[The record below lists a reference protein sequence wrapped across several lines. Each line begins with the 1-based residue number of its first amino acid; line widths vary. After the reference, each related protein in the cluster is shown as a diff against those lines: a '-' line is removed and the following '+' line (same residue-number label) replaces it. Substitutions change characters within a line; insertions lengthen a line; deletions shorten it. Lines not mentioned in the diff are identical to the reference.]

1 MADAYKIEIVAPA
14 SGGDTKKVPIA
25 GNNNESKSVSSSES
39 SSVKSG
45 KKASSIAGYVAY
57 KRYVAPF
64 VRQGIQYS
72 ISTVGL
78 RTGNMERQQ
87 RMQSAYDIG
96 SQIFG
101 IGESIALGFA
111 VGGGVGAVVGAVMG
125 TATTLIG
132 VAQKQNTLKIN
143 NAIENQQISM
153 LNARAGAI
161 NGNRR

>member
-1 MADAYKIEIVAPA
+1 MADAYKIVIETGN
-14 SGGDTKKVPIA
+14 GGGSKKKVPIA
-25 GNNNESKSVSSSES
+25 GNNTESKQTTPSTEE
-39 SSVKSG
+39 KDN
-45 KKASSIAGYVAY
+45 KASVVGYVAY
-57 KRYVAPF
+57 KKYVAPF
-64 VRQGIQYS
+64 VKQGIQYS

-96 SQIFG
+96 SQVVG

-111 VGGGVGAVVGAVMG
+111 MGGGVGAVVGAVMG

-132 VAQKQNTLKIN
+132 VAQKQTTININ
-143 NAIENQQISM
+143 NALENQQISM
-153 LNARAGAI
+153 LNARSGAI